1 MRKLPWQKI
10 ILTILVLTILIG
22 ASGCQSKIVKD
33 LGNSMH
39 AFTQVGGNLE
49 RVVTNLMSGLSNIGG
64 ALADQVNN
72 IVQGMTG
79 H

>member
-10 ILTILVLTILIG
+10 ILTILILIILIV
-22 ASGCQSKIVKD
+22 ASGCQSKVVKD
-33 LGNSMH
+33 LGNNMH
-39 AFTQVGGNLE
+39 GFTQVGSNLE
-49 RVVTNLMSGLSNIGG
+49 RMVANLMSGLSNIGG

-72 IVQGMTG
+72 IVRGMTG